1 MAGVP
6 YTFGN
11 ATTAIPL
18 TNLDADFNTTATLG
32 NAAIGLGNTT
42 TTVGNLSLGNAL
54 ITSVATTFPNSFLAN
69 SSTILGNAT
78 LTLGSTT
85 TSVVNLTLSNVTI
98 LSGTSNVTGT
108 GNVTYGNTTV
118 ALGNTSA
125 SIGNLTLNNATIE
138 NIQEPA
144 NITATAANA
153 TINID
158 ILSNVVVYCTA
169 NATGNFTVNFRGN
182 AGTTFNNAVPANVSV
197 SASLVTAQGAT
208 AYYNSLVQVDGSTVT
223 PKWQGGTAPTSGN
236 ANATDTYVYV
246 VMKTAANAYTILAS
260 QTKFA

>member
-42 TTVGNLSLGNAL
+42 TTVGNLNLGNVL

-69 SSTILGNAT
+69 STATLGNAT
-78 LTLGSTT
+78 LTLGSAT
-85 TSVVNLTLSNVTI
+85 TSV
-98 LSGTSNVTGT
+98 
-108 GNVTYGNTTV
+108 
-118 ALGNTSA
+118 
-125 SIGNLTLNNATIE
+125 GNLALNNATIE
-138 NIQEPA
+138 AIQEPA

-182 AGTTFNNAVPANVSV
+182 SGTTFNNAVPANVSV
-197 SASLVTAQGAT
+197 STTLVTAQGAT
-208 AYYNSLVQVDGSTVT
+208 AYYNSLVQVDGNTVT

-246 VMKTAANAYTILAS
+246 VMKSAANSYTILAS

>member
-1 MAGVP
+1 MPGVP

-18 TNLDADFNTTATLG
+18 SNLDADFNTTATLG

-42 TTVGNLSLGNAL
+42 TTVGNLTLGNVL

-69 SSTILGNAT
+69 STATLGNAT
-78 LTLGSTT
+78 LTLGSPTT
-85 TSVVNLTLSNVTI
+85 TV
-98 LSGTSNVTGT
+98 
-108 GNVTYGNTTV
+108 
-118 ALGNTSA
+118 
-125 SIGNLTLNNATIE
+125 GNLALNNATIE

-208 AYYNSLVQVDGSTVT
+208 AYYNSLVQVDGSTVV

-236 ANATDTYVYV
+236 ANSTDTYVYV
-246 VMKTAANAYTILAS
+246 VMKSAANTYTILAS

>member
-1 MAGVP
+1 MPGVP
-6 YTFGN
+6 FTFGN
-11 ATTAIPL
+11 ASTAIPL

-42 TTVGNLSLGNAL
+42 TTVGNLNLGNVL

-69 SSTILGNAT
+69 STATLGNAT
-78 LTLGSTT
+78 LTLGSSTT
-85 TSVVNLTLSNVTI
+85 AV
-98 LSGTSNVTGT
+98 
-108 GNVTYGNTTV
+108 
-118 ALGNTSA
+118 
-125 SIGNLTLNNATIE
+125 GNLALNNATIE

-197 SASLVTAQGAT
+197 SASLVTTQGAT

-236 ANATDTYVYV
+236 ANSTDTYVYV
-246 VMKTAANAYTILAS
+246 VMKSAANTYTILAS

>member
-1 MAGVP
+1 MPGVP

-18 TNLDADFNTTATLG
+18 SNLDADFNTTATLG

-42 TTVGNLSLGNAL
+42 TTVGNLTLGNVL
-54 ITSVATTFPNSFLAN
+54 ITSVATALPNSFLAN
-69 SSTILGNAT
+69 STATLGNAT
-78 LTLGSTT
+78 LTLGSSTT
-85 TSVVNLTLSNVTI
+85 AV
-98 LSGTSNVTGT
+98 
-108 GNVTYGNTTV
+108 
-118 ALGNTSA
+118 
-125 SIGNLTLNNATIE
+125 GNLALNNATIE

-223 PKWQGGTAPTSGN
+223 PKWQGGTAPTTGN
-236 ANATDTYVYV
+236 ANSTDTYVYV
-246 VMKTAANAYTILAS
+246 VMKSAANTYTILAT

>member
-1 MAGVP
+1 MPGVP

-18 TNLDADFNTTATLG
+18 SNLDADFNTTATLG

-42 TTVGNLSLGNAL
+42 TTVGNLTLGNVL
-54 ITSVATTFPNSFLAN
+54 ITSVATALPNSFLAN
-69 SSTILGNAT
+69 STATLGNAT
-78 LTLGSTT
+78 LTLGSSTT
-85 TSVVNLTLSNVTI
+85 AV
-98 LSGTSNVTGT
+98 
-108 GNVTYGNTTV
+108 
-118 ALGNTSA
+118 
-125 SIGNLTLNNATIE
+125 GNLALNNATIE

-208 AYYNSLVQVDGSTVT
+208 AYYNSLVQVDGATVT

-236 ANATDTYVYV
+236 ANSTDTYVYV
-246 VMKTAANAYTILAS
+246 VMKSAANTYTILAS

>member
-42 TTVGNLSLGNAL
+42 TTVGNLNLGNVL

-69 SSTILGNAT
+69 STATLGNAT
-78 LTLGSTT
+78 LTLGSAT
-85 TSVVNLTLSNVTI
+85 TSV
-98 LSGTSNVTGT
+98 
-108 GNVTYGNTTV
+108 
-118 ALGNTSA
+118 
-125 SIGNLTLNNATIE
+125 GNLALNNATIE
-138 NIQEPA
+138 AIQEPA

-182 AGTTFNNAVPANVSV
+182 SGTTFNNAVPANVSV
-197 SASLVTAQGAT
+197 SATLVTAQGAT
-208 AYYNSLVQVDGSTVT
+208 AYYNSLVQVDGNTVT
-223 PKWQGGTAPTSGN
+223 PKWQGGTAPSSGN
-236 ANATDTYVYV
+236 ASSTDTYNYV
-246 VMKTAANAYTILAS
+246 IIKTGSNAYTILAS

>member
-1 MAGVP
+1 MPGVP

-18 TNLDADFNTTATLG
+18 SNLDADFNTTATLG

-42 TTVGNLSLGNAL
+42 TTVGNLTLGNVL

-69 SSTILGNAT
+69 STATLGNAT
-78 LTLGSTT
+78 LTLGSPTT
-85 TSVVNLTLSNVTI
+85 TV
-98 LSGTSNVTGT
+98 
-108 GNVTYGNTTV
+108 
-118 ALGNTSA
+118 
-125 SIGNLTLNNATIE
+125 GNLALNNATIE

-182 AGTTFNNAVPANVSV
+182 SGTTFNNAVPANVSV
-197 SASLVTAQGAT
+197 SATLVTAQGAT
-208 AYYNSLVQVDGSTVT
+208 AYYNSLVQVDGNTVT

-246 VMKTAANAYTILAS
+246 VMKSAVNTYTILAS

>member
-1 MAGVP
+1 MPGVP

-18 TNLDADFNTTATLG
+18 SNLDADFNTTATLG

-42 TTVGNLSLGNAL
+42 TTVGNLSLGNVL

-69 SSTILGNAT
+69 STATLGNAT
-78 LTLGSTT
+78 LTLGSSTT
-85 TSVVNLTLSNVTI
+85 AV
-98 LSGTSNVTGT
+98 
-108 GNVTYGNTTV
+108 
-118 ALGNTSA
+118 
-125 SIGNLTLNNATIE
+125 GNLALNNATIE

-208 AYYNSLVQVDGSTVT
+208 AYYNSLVQVDGSTVV

-236 ANATDTYVYV
+236 ANSTDTYVYV
-246 VMKTAANAYTILAS
+246 VMKSAANTYTILAT

>member
-1 MAGVP
+1 MPGVP

-18 TNLDADFNTTATLG
+18 SNLDADFNTTATLG

-42 TTVGNLSLGNAL
+42 TTVGNLSLGNVL

-69 SSTILGNAT
+69 STATLGNAT
-78 LTLGSTT
+78 LTLGSSTT
-85 TSVVNLTLSNVTI
+85 AV
-98 LSGTSNVTGT
+98 
-108 GNVTYGNTTV
+108 
-118 ALGNTSA
+118 
-125 SIGNLTLNNATIE
+125 GNLALNNATIE

-223 PKWQGGTAPTSGN
+223 PKWQGGTAPTTGN
-236 ANATDTYVYV
+236 ANSTDTYVYV
-246 VMKTAANAYTILAS
+246 VMKSAANTYTILAT

>member
-1 MAGVP
+1 MPGVP
-6 YTFGN
+6 FTFGN

-18 TNLDADFNTTATLG
+18 SNLDADFNTTATLG

-42 TTVGNLSLGNAL
+42 TTVGNLTLGNVL

-69 SSTILGNAT
+69 STATLGNAT
-78 LTLGSTT
+78 LTLGSPTT
-85 TSVVNLTLSNVTI
+85 AV
-98 LSGTSNVTGT
+98 
-108 GNVTYGNTTV
+108 
-118 ALGNTSA
+118 
-125 SIGNLTLNNATIE
+125 GNLALNNATIE

-208 AYYNSLVQVDGSTVT
+208 AYYNSLVQVDGSTVV

-236 ANATDTYVYV
+236 ANSTDTYVYV
-246 VMKTAANAYTILAS
+246 VMKSAANTYTILAS

>member
-1 MAGVP
+1 MPGVP
-6 YTFGN
+6 FTFGN

-18 TNLDADFNTTATLG
+18 SNLDADFNTTATLG

-42 TTVGNLSLGNAL
+42 TTVGNLSLGNVL

-69 SSTILGNAT
+69 STATLGNAT
-78 LTLGSTT
+78 LTLGSSTT
-85 TSVVNLTLSNVTI
+85 AV
-98 LSGTSNVTGT
+98 
-108 GNVTYGNTTV
+108 
-118 ALGNTSA
+118 
-125 SIGNLTLNNATIE
+125 GNLALNNATIE

-197 SASLVTAQGAT
+197 SASLVTTQGAT
-208 AYYNSLVQVDGSTVT
+208 AYYNSLVQVDGSTVV

-236 ANATDTYVYV
+236 ANSTDTYVYV
-246 VMKTAANAYTILAS
+246 VMKSAANTYTILAS

>member
-1 MAGVP
+1 MPGVP
-6 YTFGN
+6 FTFGN

-42 TTVGNLSLGNAL
+42 TTVGNLSLGNVL

-69 SSTILGNAT
+69 STATLGNAI
-78 LTLGSTT
+78 LTLGSSTT
-85 TSVVNLTLSNVTI
+85 AV
-98 LSGTSNVTGT
+98 
-108 GNVTYGNTTV
+108 
-118 ALGNTSA
+118 
-125 SIGNLTLNNATIE
+125 GNLALNNATIE

-182 AGTTFNNAVPANVSV
+182 SGTTFNNAVPANVSV
-197 SASLVTAQGAT
+197 SATLVTAQGAT

-223 PKWQGGTAPTSGN
+223 PKWQGGAAPTSGN
-236 ANATDTYVYV
+236 ANSTDTYAYV
-246 VMKTAANAYTILAS
+246 VMKSAANTYTILAS
-260 QTKFA
+260 QTPFK

>member
-1 MAGVP
+1 MPGVP

-18 TNLDADFNTTATLG
+18 SNLDADFNTTATLG

-42 TTVGNLSLGNAL
+42 TTVGNLTLGNVF

-69 SSTILGNAT
+69 STATLGNAT
-78 LTLGSTT
+78 LTLGSSTT
-85 TSVVNLTLSNVTI
+85 AV
-98 LSGTSNVTGT
+98 
-108 GNVTYGNTTV
+108 
-118 ALGNTSA
+118 
-125 SIGNLTLNNATIE
+125 GNLALNNATIE

-208 AYYNSLVQVDGSTVT
+208 AYYNSLVQVDGATVT
-223 PKWQGGTAPTSGN
+223 PKWQGGTAPTTGN
-236 ANATDTYVYV
+236 ANSTDTYVYV
-246 VMKTAANAYTILAS
+246 VMKSAANTYTILAS

>member
-1 MAGVP
+1 MPGVP
-6 YTFGN
+6 FTFGN

-18 TNLDADFNTTATLG
+18 SNLDADFNTTATLG

-42 TTVGNLSLGNAL
+42 TTVGNLTLGNVL
-54 ITSVATTFPNSFLAN
+54 ITSVATALPNSFLAN
-69 SSTILGNAT
+69 STATLGNAT
-78 LTLGSTT
+78 LTLGSSTT
-85 TSVVNLTLSNVTI
+85 AV
-98 LSGTSNVTGT
+98 
-108 GNVTYGNTTV
+108 
-118 ALGNTSA
+118 
-125 SIGNLTLNNATIE
+125 GNLALNNATIE

-236 ANATDTYVYV
+236 ANSTDTYVYV
-246 VMKTAANAYTILAS
+246 VMKSAANTYTILAS

>member
-1 MAGVP
+1 MPGVP

-18 TNLDADFNTTATLG
+18 SNLDADFNTTATLG

-42 TTVGNLSLGNAL
+42 TTVGNLTLGNVL

-69 SSTILGNAT
+69 STATLGNAT
-78 LTLGSTT
+78 LTLGSPTT
-85 TSVVNLTLSNVTI
+85 TV
-98 LSGTSNVTGT
+98 
-108 GNVTYGNTTV
+108 
-118 ALGNTSA
+118 
-125 SIGNLTLNNATIE
+125 GNLALNNATIE

-208 AYYNSLVQVDGSTVT
+208 AYYNSLVQVDGNTVT
-223 PKWQGGTAPTSGN
+223 PKWQGGTAPTTGN

-246 VMKTAANAYTILAS
+246 VMKSAVNTYTILAS

>member
-1 MAGVP
+1 MPGVP
-6 YTFGN
+6 NIFGN
-11 ATTAIPL
+11 AATAIPL
-18 TNLDADFNTTATLG
+18 TQLDANFNTTATLG
-32 NAAIGLGNTT
+32 NTAIGLGNTT
-42 TTVGNLSLGNAL
+42 TSVGNL
-54 ITSVATTFPNSFLAN
+54 
-69 SSTILGNAT
+69 T
-78 LTLGSTT
+78 LT
-85 TSVVNLTLSNVTI
+85 NVTI
-98 LSGTSNVTGT
+98 VSGTSAV
-108 GNVTYGNTTV
+108 GNVTLGNTTV
-118 ALGNTSA
+118 GLGNTA
-125 SIGNLTLNNATIE
+125 TSIGNLALNNATIE

-197 SASLVTAQGAT
+197 SASLVTTQGAT

-246 VMKTAANAYTILAS
+246 VMKSAANTYTILAS

>member
-1 MAGVP
+1 MPGVP
-6 YTFGN
+6 NIFGN
-11 ATTAIPL
+11 AATAIPL
-18 TNLDADFNTTATLG
+18 TQLDANFNTTATLG
-32 NAAIGLGNTT
+32 NTAIGLGNTT
-42 TTVGNLSLGNAL
+42 TSVGNL
-54 ITSVATTFPNSFLAN
+54 
-69 SSTILGNAT
+69 T
-78 LTLGSTT
+78 LT
-85 TSVVNLTLSNVTI
+85 NVTI
-98 LSGTSNVTGT
+98 VSGTSLV
-108 GNVTYGNTTV
+108 GNVTIGNTTV
-118 ALGNTSA
+118 GLGNTA
-125 SIGNLTLNNATIE
+125 TSIGNLALNNATIE

-208 AYYNSLVQVDGSTVT
+208 AYYNSLVQVDGATVT

-236 ANATDTYVYV
+236 ANSTDTYVYV
-246 VMKTAANAYTILAS
+246 VMKSAANTYTILAS

>member
-6 YTFGN
+6 YIFGN

-42 TTVGNLSLGNAL
+42 TTVGNLNLGNVL

-69 SSTILGNAT
+69 STATLGNAT
-78 LTLGSTT
+78 LTLGSAT
-85 TSVVNLTLSNVTI
+85 TSV
-98 LSGTSNVTGT
+98 
-108 GNVTYGNTTV
+108 
-118 ALGNTSA
+118 
-125 SIGNLTLNNATIE
+125 GNLALNNATIE
-138 NIQEPA
+138 AIQEPA

-153 TINID
+153 TSNID

-182 AGTTFNNAVPANVSV
+182 SGTTFNNAVPANVSV

-208 AYYNSLVQVDGSTVT
+208 AYYNSLVQVDGSTVV
-223 PKWQGGTAPTSGN
+223 PKWQGGTAPTTGN
-236 ANATDTYVYV
+236 ANSTDTYVYV
-246 VMKTAANAYTILAS
+246 VMKSAANTYTILAS

>member
-18 TNLDADFNTTATLG
+18 SNLDADFNTTATLG

-42 TTVGNLSLGNAL
+42 TTVGNLTLGNVL

-69 SSTILGNAT
+69 STATLGNAT
-78 LTLGSTT
+78 LTLGSSTT
-85 TSVVNLTLSNVTI
+85 AV
-98 LSGTSNVTGT
+98 
-108 GNVTYGNTTV
+108 
-118 ALGNTSA
+118 
-125 SIGNLTLNNATIE
+125 GNLALNNATIE

-223 PKWQGGTAPTSGN
+223 PKWQGGTAPTTGN
-236 ANATDTYVYV
+236 ANSTDTYVYV
-246 VMKTAANAYTILAS
+246 VMKSAANTYTILAT

>member
-1 MAGVP
+1 MPGVP

-18 TNLDADFNTTATLG
+18 SNLDADFNTTATLG

-42 TTVGNLSLGNAL
+42 TTVGNLSLGNVL

-69 SSTILGNAT
+69 STATLGNAT
-78 LTLGSTT
+78 LTLGSSTT
-85 TSVVNLTLSNVTI
+85 AV
-98 LSGTSNVTGT
+98 
-108 GNVTYGNTTV
+108 
-118 ALGNTSA
+118 
-125 SIGNLTLNNATIE
+125 GNLALNNATIE

-208 AYYNSLVQVDGSTVT
+208 AYYNSLVQVDGATVT

-236 ANATDTYVYV
+236 ANSTDTYVYV
-246 VMKTAANAYTILAS
+246 VMKSAANTYTILAT

>member
-1 MAGVP
+1 MPGVP
-6 YTFGN
+6 FTFGN

-42 TTVGNLSLGNAL
+42 TTVGNLTLGNVL

-69 SSTILGNAT
+69 STATLGNAT
-78 LTLGSTT
+78 LTLGSQTT
-85 TSVVNLTLSNVTI
+85 TV
-98 LSGTSNVTGT
+98 
-108 GNVTYGNTTV
+108 
-118 ALGNTSA
+118 
-125 SIGNLTLNNATIE
+125 GNLALNNATIE

-236 ANATDTYVYV
+236 ANSTDTYVYV
-246 VMKTAANAYTILAS
+246 VMKSAANTYTILAS

>member
-1 MAGVP
+1 MPGVP

-18 TNLDADFNTTATLG
+18 SNLDADFNTTATLG

-42 TTVGNLSLGNAL
+42 TTVGNLTLVNVL

-69 SSTILGNAT
+69 STATLGNAT
-78 LTLGSTT
+78 LTLGSPTT
-85 TSVVNLTLSNVTI
+85 TV
-98 LSGTSNVTGT
+98 
-108 GNVTYGNTTV
+108 
-118 ALGNTSA
+118 
-125 SIGNLTLNNATIE
+125 GNLALNNATIE

-144 NITATAANA
+144 NITVTAANA

-208 AYYNSLVQVDGSTVT
+208 AYYNSLVQVDGATVT

-236 ANATDTYVYV
+236 ANSTDTYVYV
-246 VMKTAANAYTILAS
+246 VMKSAANTYTILAS

>member
-1 MAGVP
+1 MPGVP
-6 YTFGN
+6 FTFGN

-32 NAAIGLGNTT
+32 NTAVGLGNTT
-42 TTVGNLSLGNAL
+42 TTVGNLTLGNVL

-69 SSTILGNAT
+69 STATLGNAT
-78 LTLGSTT
+78 LTLGSQTT
-85 TSVVNLTLSNVTI
+85 TV
-98 LSGTSNVTGT
+98 
-108 GNVTYGNTTV
+108 
-118 ALGNTSA
+118 
-125 SIGNLTLNNATIE
+125 GNLALNNATIE

-223 PKWQGGTAPTSGN
+223 PKWQGGTAPTTGN
-236 ANATDTYVYV
+236 ANSTDTYVYV
-246 VMKTAANAYTILAS
+246 VMKSAANTYTILAS

>member
-18 TNLDADFNTTATLG
+18 SNLDADFNTTATLG

-42 TTVGNLSLGNAL
+42 TTVGNLSLGNVL

-69 SSTILGNAT
+69 STATLGNAT
-78 LTLGSTT
+78 LTLGSQTT
-85 TSVVNLTLSNVTI
+85 TV
-98 LSGTSNVTGT
+98 
-108 GNVTYGNTTV
+108 
-118 ALGNTSA
+118 
-125 SIGNLTLNNATIE
+125 GNLALNNATIE

-182 AGTTFNNAVPANVSV
+182 AGTTFNNSVPANVSV

-223 PKWQGGTAPTSGN
+223 PKWQGGTAPTTGN
-236 ANATDTYVYV
+236 ANSTDTYVYV
-246 VMKTAANAYTILAS
+246 VMKSAANTYTILAS

>member
-1 MAGVP
+1 MPGVP
-6 YTFGN
+6 NIFGN
-11 ATTAIPL
+11 AATAIPL
-18 TNLDADFNTTATLG
+18 TQLDANFNTTATLG
-32 NAAIGLGNTT
+32 NTAIGLGNTT
-42 TTVGNLSLGNAL
+42 TSVGNL
-54 ITSVATTFPNSFLAN
+54 
-69 SSTILGNAT
+69 T
-78 LTLGSTT
+78 LT
-85 TSVVNLTLSNVTI
+85 NVTI
-98 LSGTSNVTGT
+98 VSGTSAV
-108 GNVTYGNTTV
+108 GNVTLGNTTV
-118 ALGNTSA
+118 GLGNTA
-125 SIGNLTLNNATIE
+125 TSIGNLALNNATIE

-236 ANATDTYVYV
+236 ASGLDSYTYVII
-246 VMKTAANAYTILAS
+246 KTGANAYVALAS
-260 QTKFA
+260 QTQFK

>member
-18 TNLDADFNTTATLG
+18 SNLDADFNTTATLG

-42 TTVGNLSLGNAL
+42 TTVGNLSLGNVL

-69 SSTILGNAT
+69 STATLGNAT
-78 LTLGSTT
+78 LTLGSAT
-85 TSVVNLTLSNVTI
+85 TSV
-98 LSGTSNVTGT
+98 
-108 GNVTYGNTTV
+108 
-118 ALGNTSA
+118 
-125 SIGNLTLNNATIE
+125 GNLALNNATIE

-236 ANATDTYVYV
+236 ANSTDTYVYV
-246 VMKTAANAYTILAS
+246 VMKSAANTYTILAS